1 MKPSEQVHGERTIAQ
16 VSSGMTTSVRLQ
28 RALAMILVGAVGGLV
43 LVWYYFD
50 LAKSVHVEGSSTIA
64 RRHGEGLAEM
74 QLPSIGAPPTLRATK
89 PIDISA
95 DGETGKQSDTPAAQG
110 RAAPHAY
117 EAASEQAE
125 SPTGG
130 VAARRP
136 TQLSPVL
143 VRDSVKAGGESAKF
157 EAYTANQGASPVKSG
172 EPNTVPSLLGNARSG
187 ERPALEAVEA
197 GLQPD
202 RRWLLPKGTF
212 IDCTLETAIDT
223 TLGGL
228 ATCVVATDVF
238 GSDGRV
244 VLLDRGTRLLGQ
256 VASEVRAGQARVG
269 IVWDE
274 ARAPSGVI
282 AMLGAP
288 GTDALG
294 RAGIAGTVDR
304 HSGDRFGAAVLLS
317 LIDGAVNALVAHQQT
332 GGGSVIYNAQGSRD
346 IATEVLRN
354 TMNVAPTIRV
364 APGARMLVAVAR
376 DIDFRHVYSLT
387 KREGF

>member
-1 MKPSEQVHGERTIAQ
+1 MKPSEHVQGERTIAQ
-16 VSSGMTTSVRLQ
+16 VPSGRTTAVRLQ
-28 RALAMILVGAVGGLV
+28 RALAMILVGVVGGSV
-43 LVWYYFD
+43 LIWYYFD
-50 LAKSVHVEGSSTIA
+50 LANSVHAEGSSTIA

-74 QLPSIGAPPTLRATK
+74 KLPSLGALPTLRATK
-89 PIDISA
+89 TTDISA

-125 SPTGG
+125 IPTGG
-130 VAARRP
+130 VVSRHR

-143 VRDSVKAGGESAKF
+143 VRDSVRAGGDTGTF
-157 EAYTANQGASPVKSG
+157 EAYTADQGDSPAGSG
-172 EPNTVPSLLGNARSG
+172 QPYTVPSPLGNERSR
-187 ERPALEAVEA
+187 ERRALEAVEA

-228 ATCVVATDVF
+228 VTCVVATDVF

-256 VASEVRAGQARVG
+256 VASEVRAGQARVA

-274 ARAPSGVI
+274 ARAPNGVI
-282 AMLGAP
+282 AMLSAP

-294 RAGIAGTVDR
+294 RAGLAGTVDR
-304 HSGDRFGAAVLLS
+304 HSADRFGAAVLLS

-332 GGGSVIYNAQGSRD
+332 GGGSVIYSAQGSRD
-346 IATEVLRN
+346 VATEVLRN

-387 KREGF
+387 KREGI